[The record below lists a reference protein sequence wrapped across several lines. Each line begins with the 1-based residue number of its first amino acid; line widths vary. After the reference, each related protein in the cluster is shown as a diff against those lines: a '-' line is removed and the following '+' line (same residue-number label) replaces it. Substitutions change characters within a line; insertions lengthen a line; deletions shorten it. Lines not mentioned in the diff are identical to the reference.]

1 MSMDKK
7 QESRIKMAKAVS
19 GIFSGFEEI
28 VNKTPGLNA
37 AHIELD
43 HLIGE
48 TERHSQA
55 QKNVGTELTQKKNEL
70 RGALE
75 ERTIRICAAL
85 AAYATASTDP
95 ELKSFKM
102 KYEIS
107 DTEVSRKRDMQLF
120 TFAYLVYSDAH
131 LHETLLEPFA
141 SADEVAELKELA
153 DDFNAALP
161 MKRTQLSKSSLST
174 QNLEE
179 AIGKIDLL
187 FNETTDVLVKPWER
201 KASDF
206 FRSYKNARL
215 VVEAATRKTKKTDEK
230 SAVKQE
236 K

>member
-1 MSMDKK
+1 
-7 QESRIKMAKAVS
+7 
-19 GIFSGFEEI
+19 
-28 VNKTPGLNA
+28 
-37 AHIELD
+37 
-43 HLIGE
+43 
-48 TERHSQA
+48 
-55 QKNVGTELTQKKNEL
+55 
-70 RGALE
+70 
-75 ERTIRICAAL
+75 
-85 AAYATASTDP
+85 
-95 ELKSFKM
+95 
-102 KYEIS
+102 
-107 DTEVSRKRDMQLF
+107 MQLF
-120 TFAYLVYSDAH
+120 TFAYLVYGDAH

-141 SADEVAELKELA
+141 SADEVAELKALA

-187 FNETTDVLVKPWER
+187 LNETTDVLVKPWER

-215 VVEAATRKTKKTDEK
+215 VVDAAKRKTKKTDEK